1 MKILLAGGGK
11 LVYFLA
17 RTFQAKGYAAVI
29 VNPDMEECR
38 WLAKRLKS
46 LIVHGDASDP
56 RILEEARA
64 EEMDVILAATPRD
77 EVNLAICQIG
87 ESLFGVRRTMALVQ
101 DPEQEAVFLKLG
113 VSGAFSITQILSG
126 LIERRVETEGVVNL
140 VPLGEGQVNLT
151 EVALSRTAPVAGKAL
166 KDVSMPPDSLITC
179 IIRQGHTIIPRGD
192 TVIEGGDRLV
202 TLTAPE
208 NHAKVLRLL
217 TGERG

>member
-17 RTFQAKGYAAVI
+17 RTFQAKGYAAII
-29 VNPDMEECR
+29 VNPDLEECQ

-56 RILEEARA
+56 RILEEAQA
-64 EEMDVILAATPRD
+64 ETMDVSLAATARD
-77 EVNLAICQIG
+77 EVNLAICQIA
-87 ESLFGVRRTMALVQ
+87 ESLFGVPRTMALVH
-101 DPEQEAVFLKLG
+101 DPEQEEVFIKLG
-113 VSGAFSITQILSG
+113 VKGAFSITHILSG

-140 VPLGEGQVNLT
+140 VPLGEGKINLT
-151 EVALSRTAPVAGKAL
+151 EIALPLSAPVAGKAL
-166 KDVSMPPDSLITC
+166 RDVDMPPDSLVTC

-192 TVIEGGDRLV
+192 TEIHGGDRLV

-208 NHAKVLRLL
+208 NHAKVIRLL